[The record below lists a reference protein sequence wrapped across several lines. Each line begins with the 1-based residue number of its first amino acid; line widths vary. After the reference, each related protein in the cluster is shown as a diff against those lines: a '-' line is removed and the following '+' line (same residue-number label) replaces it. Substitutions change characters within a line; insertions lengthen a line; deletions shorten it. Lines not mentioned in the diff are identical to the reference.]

1 MFFIIPMISEIRGHV
16 LDVGCGAGI
25 HLEGYSGRSLGID
38 ASEENI
44 NICHRKKLN
53 VIKRETCHLPVKSN
67 GFDTVFLSHIL
78 EHLEE
83 PERALNEAYRIIK
96 NSGRIIVVAPCWQG
110 FIAYLDKEHK
120 HFITEDFLDQ
130 VLLDRL
136 GCEKVKSYTFPSF
149 TPPVLAKYREL
160 RAIYQKKDIG
170 G

>member
-1 MFFIIPMISEIRGHV
+1 M
-16 LDVGCGAGI
+16 DVGCGAGI

-53 VIKRETCHLPVKSN
+53 VIKGEACHLPVKSN

-83 PERALNEAYRIIK
+83 PEKALNEAYRIIK

-110 FIAYLDKEHK
+110 FIAYWDKGHK
-120 HFITEDFLDQ
+120 HFIIEDFLDQ

-136 GCEKVKSYTFPSF
+136 GCEKVKSYTFPPF
-149 TPPVLAKYREL
+149 TSPVLAKYREL
-160 RAIYQKKDIG
+160 RAIYQKRILEANNAG
-170 G
+170 EYEA